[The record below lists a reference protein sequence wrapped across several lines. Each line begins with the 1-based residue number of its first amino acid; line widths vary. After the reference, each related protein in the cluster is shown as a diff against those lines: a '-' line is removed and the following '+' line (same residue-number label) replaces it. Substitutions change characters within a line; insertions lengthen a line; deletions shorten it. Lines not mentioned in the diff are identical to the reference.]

1 MMRWNGWMLAGM
13 VFLGGAAVAQDT
25 QNSAPPQNG
34 TGDSQGMIRSG
45 EADAIDQGEDLRKQ
59 AAEDRPA
66 TGGSG
71 EPDAQAQKWMKEGL
85 LPIPTD
91 EKSFLEILHRGNQME
106 VQMGQLAQ
114 KNGASQDVKDFGVRM
129 QREHGKAD
137 EKLMAYA
144 KKKGFQLGE
153 PQATTPLAKA
163 MGNTEHALMEELQ
176 LRRGPAFDRGYL
188 AVMVGDHDSDIAMVM
203 AGQQQ
208 FASNTELKGML
219 DETLTMMKQHRQ
231 SAYRL
236 LGQET
241 PRQARQS
248 PRGGR

>member
-1 MMRWNGWMLAGM
+1 MTRRNGWMLAGILC
-13 VFLGGAAVAQDT
+13 LGGAAVAQD
-25 QNSAPPQNG
+25 SAPPQNG
-34 TGDSQGMIRSG
+34 TGDSQGMIRAG

-59 AAEDRPA
+59 AREDVPA
-66 TGGSG
+66 TEGSG
-71 EPDAQAQKWMKEGL
+71 EPDAQARKWMQEGL

-91 EKSFLEILHRGNQME
+91 EKAFLEMLHHGNQME

-114 KNGASQDVKDFGVRM
+114 KNGASQGVKDFGARM
-129 QREHGKAD
+129 EREHGKAD

-144 KKKGFQLGE
+144 KSKGLQLGE
-153 PQATTPLAKA
+153 PPAATPLDKA
-163 MGNTEHALMEELQ
+163 MNDSGHALMEELQ
-176 LRRGPAFDRGYL
+176 LLRGPAFDRRYL
-188 AVMVGDHDSDIAMVM
+188 AVMVGDHDMDIAKVM

-208 FASNTELKGML
+208 FSSNAGLRGML
-219 DETLTMMKQHRQ
+219 DETLTLMKQHRQ

-241 PRQARQS
+241 PRQARQA

>member
-1 MMRWNGWMLAGM
+1 MTRRNGWMLAGM
-13 VFLGGAAVAQDT
+13 LFLGGAAGA

-34 TGDSQGMIRSG
+34 TGDSQGMIRAG

-59 AAEDRPA
+59 ALEDQPA

-85 LPIPTD
+85 LPVPTD
-91 EKSFLEILHRGNQME
+91 EKSFLEILHHGNQME
-106 VQMGQLAQ
+106 IQMGQLAQ
-114 KNGASQDVKDFGVRM
+114 KNGASQDVKDFGARM
-129 QREHGKAD
+129 EREHGKAD
-137 EKLMAYA
+137 QKLLTYA
-144 KKKGFQLGE
+144 KSKGFQLGE

-176 LRRGPAFDRGYL
+176 LRRGPTFDRGYL

-208 FASNTELKGML
+208 FSHNTELKGML
-219 DETLTMMKQHRQ
+219 DETLTMMRQHRQ
-231 SAYRL
+231 SAYKM

-241 PRQARQS
+241 PRQARQA